1 MRVDREKQLS
11 PAFLSTGDFCRNFLR
26 GVALFIIYTVTA
38 LVSGLVTYC
47 MLSVRLNWSEVSF
60 ACGSSPIQWCKLVW
74 RPYPPPTA
82 TQAHSRVLSHL
93 LPIGKQLFWVWFHLF
108 FIQALSGRLHEAR
121 QPFARQWLAHTA
133 SELLQGGASAL
144 LRFRFLPRHQKV
156 LVQVGA

>member
-60 ACGSSPIQWCKLVW
+60 TCGSSPIQWCKLVW
-74 RPYPPPTA
+74 RTYPPPIA
-82 TQAHSRVLSHL
+82 TQAHPRVLFHL

-108 FIQALSGRLHEAR
+108 FIQALSGRLHETR
-121 QPFARQWLAHTA
+121 QSFACQWLALEKKSH
-133 SELLQGGASAL
+133 SLKFYSQD
-144 LRFRFLPRHQKV
+144 F
-156 LVQVGA
+156 